1 MLTMSSAVALPA
13 HLLSLPPQSLSI
25 REHITV
31 PASVTQPVIK
41 CEVSFMADSGE
52 LAHQVVTIHT
62 GVGGGKQN
70 TFECGPPPLEAADV
84 VCAHPST
91 LAMLAAKQ

>member
-1 MLTMSSAVALPA
+1 MSQTLEVCVIRFHSVYVL
-13 HLLSLPPQSLSI
+13 QSLSF
-25 REHITV
+25 REHIEV

-62 GVGGGKQN
+62 VPV
-70 TFECGPPPLEAADV
+70 T
-84 VCAHPST
+84 T
-91 LAMLAAKQ
+91 AKG